1 MFVKYYYLVRHG
13 ETIMNKEHKR
23 QGEEGKLSENGV
35 NEVEEVAKRIVNM
48 KIDKMF
54 VSPFERTRQTA
65 DIINSQIKLSEDKIT
80 ITPLLGER
88 KNPTNIVG
96 KTYDDPEAKSFVD
109 IMDKSIHEPDLRISD
124 EENFQ
129 DLKNRALAT
138 QKYLIENGVKRN
150 LCVTHGIFLKMFLST
165 LLYGENLTVRQYAEM
180 GLYNSADNAALTLIK
195 YDPKKKILGPIKR
208 LIDNILDDRDE
219 DEEDQIKNMNKP
231 VLDKYSP
238 WEILAYNDYTRDGLS
253 RVKI

>member
-1 MFVKYYYLVRHG
+1 MFIKYYYLVRHG

-23 QGEEGKLSENGV
+23 QGEEGALSPNGIA
-35 NEVEEVAKRIVNM
+35 EVEEVAKRIAGM
-48 KIDKMF
+48 RIDKMF
-54 VSPFERTRQTA
+54 VSPFERTRETA
-65 DIINSQIKLSEDKIT
+65 GIINSHIKLSEDKII

-88 KNPTNIVG
+88 KNPTSIVG

-109 IMDKSIHEPDLRISD
+109 MMDKSIHEPDLRISD

-129 DLKNRALAT
+129 DLKNRAIAA

-165 LLYGENLTVRQYAEM
+165 LLYGETLTVRQYAEM

-195 YDPKKKILGPIKR
+195 YDPKKKILGPIKKFF
-208 LIDNILDDRDE
+208 DNILDD
-219 DEEDQIKNMNKP
+219 K
-231 VLDKYSP
+231 
-238 WEILAYNDYTRDGLS
+238 
-253 RVKI
+253 KI